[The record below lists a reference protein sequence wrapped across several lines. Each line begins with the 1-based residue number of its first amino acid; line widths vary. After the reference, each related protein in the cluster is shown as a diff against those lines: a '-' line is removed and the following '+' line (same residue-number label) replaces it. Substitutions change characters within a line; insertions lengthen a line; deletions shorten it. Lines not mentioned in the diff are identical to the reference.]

1 MSFFTCSQREPAELV
16 LLGGNI
22 VTVDPE
28 MPDATALA
36 AREGRIVAI
45 GADEEI
51 EPLIGKQTQVIRLH
65 DELVIPGFI
74 ESHGHLQ
81 KLGLL
86 RLNVDLTATR
96 SWEDVVQ
103 KVRDA
108 AAKAKPGSWI
118 FGRGWHQD
126 MWEHPP
132 AEMVDGYPTNDALDE
147 AGNGHP
153 VLLRH
158 RSGHAAIANAA
169 ALAAAGIERGT
180 KDPEGGRIVRDAS
193 GRATG
198 LLIENAEDA
207 VAAAMD
213 TANAARPQAVR
224 DEELLHTVEVA
235 QQECLSK
242 GVTSF

>member
-28 MPDATALA
+28 KPDATALA

-45 GADEEI
+45 GSDEEI
-51 EPLIGKQTQVIRLH
+51 EPLIGKQTEVIRLR
-65 DELVIPGFI
+65 DDLVIPGFI

-86 RLNVDLTATR
+86 RLHVDLTATK
-96 SWEDVVQ
+96 SWEEVVA
-103 KVRDA
+103 KVREA
-108 AAKAKPGSWI
+108 AGKAKPGAWI

-126 MWEHPP
+126 MWDHPP
-132 AEMVDGYPTNDALDE
+132 TELVEGYPTNEELDDAAE
-147 AGNGHP
+147 GHP

-169 ALAAAGIERGT
+169 ALAAAGIDRHT
-180 KDPEGGRIVRDAS
+180 KD
-193 GRATG
+193 
-198 LLIENAEDA
+198 
-207 VAAAMD
+207 
-213 TANAARPQAVR
+213 
-224 DEELLHTVEVA
+224 
-235 QQECLSK
+235 
-242 GVTSF
+242 